1 MQKLNAEVIRLTASS
16 TLLEAEL
23 TTLKEENTVLR
34 GDVEGMATLSPDEIV
49 KRAWKM
55 RDDTIARK
63 KTVEIELAKIRIELM
78 HVNSQLLETIQQK
91 VELSQQLEQW
101 QVRDLLIHFYLYTYT
116 YCYYRCYLRST
127 WSSSLRSS

>member
-1 MQKLNAEVIRLTASS
+1 MQKLNAEVMRLTAST

-34 GDVEGMATLSPDEIV
+34 GDVDGMATLSPDEIV
-49 KRAWKM
+49 KRAWKV
-55 RDDTIARK
+55 RDETIARK

-101 QVRDLLIHFYLYTYT
+101 QVRKGSIYLISFVSH
-116 YCYYRCYLRST
+116 SN
-127 WSSSLRSS
+127 